1 MITSTFTNVFLV
13 YLQFFFLHFLMHLY
27 FIVLL
32 VKNLPANAG
41 DIRDL
46 GSIPGSK
53 RSPGGGHDNQ
63 PWYSC
68 LENLLDRGAWRA
80 TVQSVAKS
88 RTRLR
93 RISTHTQIYGVNFLY
108 SFVYRMP
115 INTIKLLIEQVDL
128 FLY

>member
-1 MITSTFTNVFLV
+1 
-13 YLQFFFLHFLMHLY
+13 MHLD

-32 VKNLPANAG
+32 VKNLPASAG

-88 RTRLR
+88 WTRLR
-93 RISTHTQIYGVNFLY
+93 RISTHNTNLWSEF
-108 SFVYRMP
+108 FVFICLQNANKYHQTTHRAS
-115 INTIKLLIEQVDL
+115 
-128 FLY
+128 